1 MIRYFAVIVWS
12 LFPIA
17 IHAAPVIV
25 KSGEHDGFTRLV
37 MDLGAPITW
46 RVGRSLDGYA
56 LHFDGAPP
64 TYDLTQAFALIGKGR
79 LAALW
84 ADPES
89 GDLRIGIACACHALP
104 FEFRPGI
111 VVIDLKDGPP
121 PKGSSFELAI
131 DGSSAPALAGRDL
144 AMLRPK
150 PRPREWVA
158 GYDWLQPP
166 PRQANT
172 SQGAADAS
180 VGTISDLNL
189 EPLRKTLMWQ
199 LSKGAAEGVVDLTMP
214 SDAHLAKGSEV
225 VTDVETSTGED
236 FNNNLGA
243 TPQEL
248 AAQGQPCIT
257 NDALD
262 LASWGTS
269 DPIAD
274 QLANRQVGLLGEF
287 DRPESAAITKAVKLN
302 LFLGFGVEARQLLI
316 AFPFESPERAVWSSL
331 AHLLDDDED
340 MSPAF
345 AGLAACDSAAALW
358 AVLTGGSLTKGPQ
371 VNAPAVLLAFS
382 RLPLHLRRQ
391 LAPRLTER
399 FLAMRD
405 QNSARAVKDAVM
417 RAPDQESAE
426 MAQVGAE
433 IDMSLHDPRA
443 AEAALAP
450 MLRDSGTSTPD
461 VIVSFVEARVAQNLP
476 IKAELVSTL
485 AGLVRETPE
494 GKDRSR
500 VVLALIVSQ
509 AASGDFD
516 SAFAGLSE
524 NPDAESDLWRLLAT
538 IGTDGDLL
546 NHAVLGDGASDISV
560 DEKSAEVL
568 AQRLSDL
575 DFAAAAGVW
584 LDKVSDPLP
593 ELVAEVALKLRD
605 PRKALR
611 TLAGTITTP
620 EVEMLKRQAYGQLG
634 DQEAL
639 AEAYFKDGDAKE
651 GLAALARASDWERL
665 EKADAGPWQVLA
677 STLNTAVV
685 TKAPGQLAAA
695 HQLTETSQVT
705 QTAAAALLN
714 AVPMP

>member
-172 SQGAADAS
+172 AQGAADAS

-236 FNNNLGA
+236 LNNNLSA

-611 TLAGTITTP
+611 TLAETITTP

>member
-17 IHAAPVIV
+17 LHAAPVIV

-131 DGSSAPALAGRDL
+131 DGSSAPVLAGRDL

-150 PRPREWVA
+150 PRPGEWVA

-172 SQGAADAS
+172 AQGAADAS

-189 EPLRKTLMWQ
+189 DPLRKTLMWQ

-214 SDAHLAKGSEV
+214 SDAHLATGSEV

-236 FNNNLGA
+236 LNNNLSA

-340 MSPAF
+340 VSPAF

-433 IDMSLHDPRA
+433 IDMSLHDPRS

-500 VVLALIVSQ
+500 VVFALIVSQ

-538 IGTDGDLL
+538 IGTDADLL

-651 GLAALARASDWERL
+651 GLAALARASDWARL

-677 STLNTAVV
+677 STLNTAGV